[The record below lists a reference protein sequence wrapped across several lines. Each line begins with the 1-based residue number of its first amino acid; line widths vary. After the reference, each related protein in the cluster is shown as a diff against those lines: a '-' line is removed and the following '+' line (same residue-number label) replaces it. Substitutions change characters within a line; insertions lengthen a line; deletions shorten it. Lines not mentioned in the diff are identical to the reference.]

1 MEKIL
6 VTGCSGFIGMHLCE
20 SLLKDNYSV
29 MGLDNMNS
37 YYDVKLK
44 EDRLS
49 RLNVY
54 DCFNFK
60 EIDIA
65 DGEKLNKG
73 FLSFKPDKV
82 VNLAAQAGVRYSL
95 KTQSLISFLMLSVL

>member
-54 DCFNFK
+54 DCFNF
-60 EIDIA
+60 
-65 DGEKLNKG
+65 
-73 FLSFKPDKV
+73 
-82 VNLAAQAGVRYSL
+82 
-95 KTQSLISFLMLSVL
+95 

>member
-1 MEKIL
+1 
-6 VTGCSGFIGMHLCE
+6 MHLCE

-37 YYDVKLK
+37 YYDEFK

-49 RLNVY
+49 RLNVC

-65 DGEKLNKG
+65 DGEKLNKV
-73 FLSFKPDKV
+73 F
-82 VNLAAQAGVRYSL
+82 
-95 KTQSLISFLMLSVL
+95 